1 MLFEMCK
8 GKGYLYAYKIRKGYK
23 NVGHLNAHIK
33 VADIV
38 SCLLI
43 KLERWQELEII
54 K

>member
-38 SCLLI
+38 SCLLMNI
-43 KLERWQELEII
+43 RKMTRARNN
-54 K
+54 